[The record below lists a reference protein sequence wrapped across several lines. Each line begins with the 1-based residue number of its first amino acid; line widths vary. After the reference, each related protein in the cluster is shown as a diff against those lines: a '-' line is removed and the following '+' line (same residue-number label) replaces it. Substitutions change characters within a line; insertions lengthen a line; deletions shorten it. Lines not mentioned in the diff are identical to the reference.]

1 MLSRKPDKNVC
12 FETSAFTPTT
22 YLKAR
27 WRERKRSGGVVCL
40 TWQLVS
46 CQLLLLFWK
55 PNWEVNFSVKSTKML
70 EHQSLILFSSLT
82 KLRFLDIFN
91 DVELFTKL
99 GILAFF
105 GHFGHFLL
113 FEVLWM
119 WPDGSLGH
127 LSAHLRICNWIGSC
141 SLGSYHDTKISKMPR
156 KWKWYVMYISNAQWI
171 LLRICSKTENIF
183 MYVFSY

>member
-1 MLSRKPDKNVC
+1 MLSRKPDKNAC

-105 GHFGHFLL
+105 WPFWPL
-113 FEVLWM
+113 FVIRSALNVTW
-119 WPDGSLGH
+119 WKFRTFVCSFTH
-127 LSAHLRICNWIGSC
+127 L
-141 SLGSYHDTKISKMPR
+141 
-156 KWKWYVMYISNAQWI
+156 
-171 LLRICSKTENIF
+171 
-183 MYVFSY
+183 